1 MRSHQ
6 PDYLLIFT
14 VLALVILGLA
24 ILSSASAVISGE
36 NFNEIYHYLKHQIF
50 YGLSLGLVFFILLQK
65 IDYHY
70 WQKSAFPILIIA
82 IIFLGLALLPRI
94 GYSHNQSRRWLN
106 LGGVSLQPF
115 EFVKLAFIIWLAAI
129 IGRKK
134 GDDWQAIKQSLIP
147 FSIVFGVVSLLVVLQ
162 PNLSAL
168 IILCLISGVI
178 YFLAG
183 FKIRYIPFLAALA
196 VIGVFLLIKI
206 SPYRANRL
214 DIFLHPEIDP
224 QGKGYQINQ
233 ALLAIGSGGLWGRG
247 YGDSVQKWKYLP
259 EVIGDSIFAITA
271 EEFGFIGVS
280 VIIFLFVFLAW
291 RGLAI
296 AKNAADRFGFL
307 VAGGITGWLFGQ
319 AIVNIAAISGLIP
332 LTGLPLPFISYGG
345 SALVASLAGM
355 GILVNISKF
364 TNR

>member
-1 MRSHQ
+1 MRFHQ
-6 PDYLLIFT
+6 PDYTLIFA

-24 ILSSASAVISGE
+24 ILSSASVVISQE
-36 NFNEIYHYLKHQIF
+36 NFNESYHYLKHQLF
-50 YGLSLGLVFFILLQK
+50 YGLPLGLLCFLVFQRIN
-65 IDYHY
+65 YHY
-70 WQKSAFPILIIA
+70 WQKLAFLLLLIG
-82 IIFLGLALLPRI
+82 IIFLGLALIPKM
-94 GYSHNQSRRWLN
+94 GYSYNQSKRWLN

-115 EFVKLAFIIWLAAI
+115 EFVKLTFIVYLAAI
-129 IGRKK
+129 LGRKQN
-134 GDDWQAIKQSLIP
+134 DDGRSIKESVLP
-147 FSIVFGVVSLLVVLQ
+147 FSAVFGIICLLVILQ
-162 PNLSAL
+162 PNISAL

-183 FKIRYIPFLAALA
+183 LKLRYVPFILAIAA
-196 VIGVFLLIKI
+196 IGIFFLIKI
-206 SPYRANRL
+206 APYRADRL
-214 DIFLHPEIDP
+214 NVFLHPEIDP

-233 ALLAIGSGGLWGRG
+233 ALLAIGSGGLWGKGLGR
-247 YGDSVQKWKYLP
+247 SVQKWKYLP
-259 EVIGDSIFAITA
+259 EVIGDSVFAVAA
-271 EEFGFIGVS
+271 EELGFIGVTVVVS
-280 VIIFLFVFLAW
+280 LFVFLAW

-355 GILVNISKF
+355 GILVNISKY
-364 TNR
+364 T